1 MIFVIIDSI
10 ILVNINDYLNTL
22 QSQNA
27 RRKVNSKSEFK
38 PCRFELNNKNEIN
51 MKRIILGMALFASTF
66 ALTQNSL
73 FSNVSTTDQYYRFF
87 SVQDADKDGI
97 YEIKDRDLIVKFN
110 KKELSTGEGYR
121 LESIIDIGNSKGK
134 LLQKMDA
141 VHGYSNCVG
150 YPYES
155 NIRDRTSREGIV
167 SIDDYVFVL
176 TNMSKDGTSF
186 DGISTVFIKK
196 AASGTKTSDGKKKKL
211 SFKEKMKALKNA
223 VKDAKTPNFGPEHKA
238 LQSKNLNTYITDYL
252 VAMKAKQDGRSAAEK
267 QKDNNIIKAKNQ
279 DAADIKAY
287 NDSIKAT
294 PEYAKLKAHQARMK
308 AMENGTSAKSVTIYN
323 KSGRDIYIYENG
335 SSNPSRINA
344 NSSTKVNCTSNYTY
358 KYDPNSGG
366 SGSTCYSANSRCGS
380 SITVN

>member
-1 MIFVIIDSI
+1 MLASSV
-10 ILVNINDYLNTL
+10 VMA
-22 QSQNA
+22 QN
-27 RRKVNSKSEFK
+27 N
-38 PCRFELNNKNEIN
+38 
-51 MKRIILGMALFASTF
+51 
-66 ALTQNSL
+66 L

-87 SVQDADKDGI
+87 YVQDNDKDGI

-110 KKELSTGEGYR
+110 VKELATGEGYR

-155 NIRDRTSREGIV
+155 NIRDRTTGEGIV
-167 SIDDYVFVL
+167 SIDDYVFIL

-186 DGISTVFIKK
+186 EGISRVFIKK
-196 AASGTKTSDGKKKKL
+196 TESGTTTSDGKKKKL
-211 SFKEKMKALKNA
+211 SFKEKMKALKSGLSN
-223 VKDAKTPNFGPEHKA
+223 TPSYGPAHKA

-252 VAMKAKQDGRSAAEK
+252 VAMKAKQDGRTVAEK
-267 QKDNNIIKAKNQ
+267 QGDKNVENAKGQ

-308 AMENGTSAKSVTIYN
+308 AMENGTSTKTVTIYN

-335 SSNPSRINA
+335 SRNGTRINA
-344 NSSTKVNCTSNYTY
+344 NSSSKVNCTSNYTY
-358 KYDPNSGG
+358 KYDSNSGG

-380 SITVN
+380 RITVN

>member
-1 MIFVIIDSI
+1 MAMLASSV
-10 ILVNINDYLNTL
+10 VMA
-22 QSQNA
+22 QN
-27 RRKVNSKSEFK
+27 N
-38 PCRFELNNKNEIN
+38 
-51 MKRIILGMALFASTF
+51 
-66 ALTQNSL
+66 L

-87 SVQDADKDGI
+87 YVQDSDKDGI

-110 KKELSTGEGYR
+110 VKELATGEGYR

-155 NIRDRTSREGIV
+155 NIRDRTTREGIV
-167 SIDDYVFVL
+167 SIDDYVFIL

-186 DGISTVFIKK
+186 EGINSVFIKK
-196 AASGTKTSDGKKKKL
+196 TASGTTASGGKKKKL
-211 SFKEKMKALKNA
+211 SFKEKMKALKSGLTN
-223 VKDAKTPNFGPEHKA
+223 TPSYGPAHQA
-238 LQSKNLNTYITDYL
+238 LQSKNLNTYITEYL
-252 VAMKAKQDGRSAAEK
+252 VAMKAKQEGRTATEK
-267 QKDNNIIKAKNQ
+267 QSDKNVENAKNQ

-308 AMENGTSAKSVTIYN
+308 AMENGTIAKTVTIYN

-335 SSNPSRINA
+335 SRNGTRINA

-358 KYDPNSGG
+358 KYDSNSGG

-380 SITVN
+380 SIIVN